1 MLALSR
7 KTDYALV
14 ALAELALHQPEGV
27 SSHALAE
34 ATHAPEA
41 MLRNVLKDLCRS
53 GLLASERG
61 PFGGYT
67 LTADPA
73 EVTVLDVIEAIEGP
87 VSMTR
92 CCSLTSQPQSEE
104 CHHTQHCRI
113 RDAIRSMHD
122 EVTGILHRTTLAD
135 LLSHQRSPNPPSSD
149 PQALTVRL
157 RDGGKPGHGSIETE
171 TPTPSAIHTTT

>member
-14 ALAELALHQPEGV
+14 ALAELASHQPEAV

-34 ATHAPEA
+34 ATRAPEA

-53 GLLASERG
+53 GLLSSERG
-61 PFGGYT
+61 PFGGYV
-67 LTADPA
+67 LTVEPA
-73 EVTVLDVIEAIEGP
+73 SVTVLRVIEAVEGP

-92 CCSLTSQPQSEE
+92 CCSSDSSPQSEQ
-104 CHHTQHCRI
+104 CHHSQHCRI

-122 EVTGILHRTTLAD
+122 EVLGVLISTTLFDLIAHEAPPNPSGSHPQGLTVGLRDVAASERAAVDTRTTA
-135 LLSHQRSPNPPSSD
+135 PPHPHS
-149 PQALTVRL
+149 
-157 RDGGKPGHGSIETE
+157 
-171 TPTPSAIHTTT
+171 TP